1 MKTVNTKAT
10 APKTAFDFNLDT
22 LASAVKSAK
31 YSMNVAKKTV
41 EALNDKPV
49 YSMEREVATNELRIA
64 LEMVRKAQD
73 QYAIA
78 AGKLTGEKEMFNRTY
93 VEDVAF
99 DLFSDVLD
107 NLITKKEEE
116 SEKEDKETITR
127 RGLIFGLINAIN
139 MVKAMDLLTA
149 VDARYGLVGNDYEL
163 LVRRGLD
170 MALDKKTNKSTF
182 HNIFHD
188 LLGGQIGEIAQEP
201 KATLDFCAAKLAELG
216 VDFEVIRNGLNQ
228 HRLDRT
234 QLNFNAIK
242 LDTKAVYV
250 SDKSLTID
258 LGETK
263 ATMTWKEVADRAA
276 YLNQVV
282 FVMVDSSGNYS
293 LAKKSLTAYERLVSL
308 YLSGVDFE
316 GLRESKDTLAVVVVP
331 KGKKGLNRAHVVT
344 IPFANDIPDTQLTNE
359 TVRIQHILT
368 GLKRQ
373 IGPVLNAEQ
382 FGKHGYVQLTDT
394 YHKGTANAFVDEN
407 GNSHEDSAKLLA
419 RLQKL
424 AYNRATIAYY
434 TRMCV
439 VAGVNKEDYA
449 HIPDVNP
456 AAQKMFNMGLS
467 RSMVGGN
474 ILPTA
479 PLFSNTGTVRVV
491 SGSNPGETGQ
501 KGMLADPLYT
511 ANPAAMAV
519 MSVLGDTDV
528 EEFAIAGMNS
538 TKSTEFKRSASGWVL
553 KETTYQGAKVVFWCK
568 TNHLEEL
575 KITDSAT
582 AEVYEINPDNIRPLQ
597 HEEAALDTL
606 ARVVNKKKSQSVM
619 SMLYVDRPVGM
630 DLYDQVKHLLSTGVI
645 RKKRVGN
652 KTNSQLNA
660 GLEFQHGVENARIVL
675 EFLIAQNKATN
686 YRRDLVNASY
696 LFSGQDLGDKVATVN
711 AEEVIESIAEAVY
724 ADGRIDNLESQV
736 WNMYAVQVL
745 VDTIKEANKPFIK
758 FVFPTTGKDVVVPVS
773 RKVVEAVENVE
784 RPYDVRVS
792 GLLAEL
798 LFAFGYFISRAKK
811 VFNKDLGINDYEIDF
826 SSENAVDFTIEKVTS
841 ARDRSFGKPLSQVP
855 TIGVNCFL
863 VTSALLHK
871 NELFS
876 VRVDE
881 AKRLAEME
889 YAQKVTGIYTKPP
902 VLWMGSISAV
912 KFVTAIKEALEQ
924 RKAMFL
930 DSRPDFHEIMM
941 GNAAYQSPE
950 KAIGNGNDADGD
962 RISIDMVPT
971 ALLVG
976 CPNLNPEVYVDARKE
991 TTAAGARFY
1000 ANFWEEEMAGMCRDT
1015 SKSLGDFKV
1024 TSNSFESA
1032 MVNSIFA
1039 ASKAKAAVAIYT
1051 THQTTVMNN
1060 RGVFVAAVKVA
1071 LQRLVRDKRVKT
1083 MKAWIE
1089 GVLASEFALYE
1100 VAESLWK
1107 FTLDVQGA
1115 CVNFDAMDQ
1124 VKDSSG
1130 RDTKKLAEV
1139 LSPSALKFNSVA
1151 LIEEEGVTTD
1161 EQKAEV
1167 AIQKLNNRIKLIND
1181 TMFDETAHNISY
1193 GQLETV
1199 LPAAREAEIKFFLSY
1214 VMAYCNQ
1221 EVGVTTHFYYDACQQ
1236 IMKPIKAKVSNIEI
1250 AMANLEERAIT
1261 QVKTDCVARA
1271 MVKSAF
1277 AFLDKK
1283 LSKVED

>member
-10 APKTAFDFNLDT
+10 ASTTVFDFNLDA

-31 YSMNVAKKTV
+31 HSLKIAKSKLDAVSHEPVCSTV
-41 EALNDKPV
+41 
-49 YSMEREVATNELRIA
+49 RESLTNELRIA
-64 LEMVRKAQD
+64 LNVVRKSQD
-73 QYAIA
+73 QFAIA
-78 AGKLTGEKEMFNRTY
+78 AGKLKGDEPMFNRCN

-99 DLFSDVLD
+99 DLSSDKLNVLI
-107 NLITKKEEE
+107 NKKEEE
-116 SEKEDKETITR
+116 SEKEDQTTLDR
-127 RGLIFGLINAIN
+127 RRLIFGLIGAIN
-139 MVKAMDLLTA
+139 TNLALDRLAA
-149 VDARYGLVGNDYEL
+149 VDARYGLTGNDYEL

-170 MALDKKTNKSTF
+170 MSLDKATNNTSF
-182 HNIFHD
+182 HNIYHD
-188 LLGGQIGEIAQEP
+188 LIGGKIGEIVQEP
-201 KATLDFCAAKLAELG
+201 KDTLDFCANELTDLG
-216 VDFEVIRNGLNQ
+216 VEFSAIREGLNG

-234 QLNFNAIK
+234 QVNFNSLK
-242 LDTKAVYV
+242 TDPKAVYV
-250 SDKSLTID
+250 NTKGVTIK
-258 LGETK
+258 LGGTQ
-263 ATMTWKEVADRAA
+263 ATMTWREMADRSA
-276 YLNQVV
+276 YLNQIV
-282 FVMVDSSGNYS
+282 FITVDTAGNYA
-293 LAKKSLTAYERLVSL
+293 LAKKSLNAYERLVSL

-316 GLRESKDTLAVVVVP
+316 GLRESKDTLAVVIVP
-331 KGKKGLNRAHVVT
+331 KGKKGLDRARVVN
-344 IPFANDIPDTQLTNE
+344 IPFANDIPDSQLTVE
-359 TVRIQHILT
+359 TVQVQKILKN
-368 GLKRQ
+368 LSRE

-382 FGKHGYVQLTDT
+382 FGKHGYVQLVDT
-394 YHKGTANAFVDEN
+394 YLKGTANAFADEN
-407 GNSHEDSAKLLA
+407 GNSYEDSAKLLA

-424 AYNRATIAYY
+424 AFNRANISHF
-434 TRMCV
+434 TRICV

-449 HIPDVNP
+449 KIADVNP
-456 AAQKMFNMGLS
+456 TAQKMFNMGLA

-474 ILPTA
+474 IIPTL

-491 SGSNPGETGQ
+491 SGSNEGESGQ
-501 KGMLADPLYT
+501 KGMIGDALYT
-511 ANPAAMAV
+511 GNPAAMAA
-519 MSVLGDTDV
+519 MSVLGDTNT

-538 TKSTEFKRSASGWVL
+538 TKSTAFKRGSSGWVL
-553 KETTYQGAKVVFWCK
+553 KETMYQGGKVVFWCK
-568 TNHLEEL
+568 TSHLEEL

-582 AEVYEINPDNIRPLQ
+582 AELYEINPDNIKPLQ
-597 HEEAALDTL
+597 HEEAALDSL
-606 ARVVNKKKSQSVM
+606 ARVVNKKKSKTVM
-619 SMLYVDRPVGM
+619 SMLYVDRPVGF
-630 DLYDQVKHLLSTGVI
+630 DLFDQVQHLLSTGVI

-675 EFLIAQNKATN
+675 EFLIAQNKASN
-686 YRRDLVNASY
+686 FRRDLVNASY
-696 LFSGQDLGDKVATVN
+696 LFSGQDLGDKVATIN
-711 AEEVIESIAEAVY
+711 AEELIESIAEAVY
-724 ADGRIDNLESQV
+724 ADGRVDNLESQV
-736 WNMYAVQVL
+736 WNIYAVQTL
-745 VDTIKEANKPFIK
+745 VDELQEANKPFVK
-758 FVFPTTGKDVVVPVS
+758 FVFPTTGKDVVVPMS

-811 VFNKDLGINDYEIDF
+811 VFNKDLGINNYSIDF
-826 SSENAVDFTIEKVTS
+826 GSEYAVDFTIEKITS

-855 TIGVNCFL
+855 TIGVNCYL
-863 VTSALLHK
+863 ITSALLHK
-871 NELFS
+871 NEMLS
-876 VRVDE
+876 NRVDE
-881 AKRLAEME
+881 ARRLAEME

-902 VLWMGSISAV
+902 VLWMGSISSV
-912 KFVTAIKEALEQ
+912 KFVTTIKEASAQ
-924 RKAMFL
+924 RKAMFE
-930 DSRPDFHEIMM
+930 DSRPNFHEVMM

-962 RISIDMVPT
+962 RVSIDMVPT

-976 CPNLNPEVYVDARKE
+976 CPDLHPEVYVDARK
-991 TTAAGARFY
+991 TTVAAGANFY
-1000 ANFWEEEMAGMCRDT
+1000 SNFWEEEMAGMNRDT

-1024 TSNSFESA
+1024 TAENFQSS
-1032 MVNSIFA
+1032 MVEAIFA

-1071 LQRLVRDKRVKT
+1071 LQRLVRDKRVKS
-1083 MKAWIE
+1083 MKDWIE
-1089 GVLASEFALYE
+1089 GVLSSEFAINE
-1100 VAESLWK
+1100 VAEALWK

-1167 AIQKLNNRIKLIND
+1167 AIQKLNNRVKLIND
-1181 TMFDETAHNISY
+1181 TMFDEAAHNISY

-1199 LPAAREAEIKFFLSY
+1199 LPAAREAEVKFFLSY

-1236 IMKPIKAKVSNIEI
+1236 IMKPIKAKVSNIET